1 MTKKFF
7 IFKKKFDLIFFRTF
21 KPINPIDFDGKKI
34 FKPNIFKKILYTLK
48 DTTFKNLKWVVIFK
62 SINFN

>member
-7 IFKKKFDLIFFRTF
+7 IFKEKIDLIFFRTF

-34 FKPNIFKKILYTLK
+34 FKPNIFKKILYTFK
-48 DTTFKNLKWVVIFK
+48 DTTFKKI
-62 SINFN
+62 